1 MLSKTRILFII
12 FSDIKLSVHES
23 MDKIFDRN
31 IIEQE
36 SILCKTHPEILKI
49 ISESLPPNDVVHLS
63 HTCKELHQKLPFYL
77 KKSGTFTILTS
88 LKAYSLFEGPASDFS
103 ISEINVSFTVTNS
116 TFQTEH
122 IAVWIQIIRSG
133 IVVLETQKYFI
144 KDTERNHRIKIK
156 DATLKEYKSGDRL
169 RFMGRMKLSMFHIF
183 FSERMNC
190 SFQVSFRLEN
200 YKYWKPIDITK
211 KVKGYSDF
219 KHPSVSI
226 DIEDVS
232 VSCEQSCEDIHLS
245 LHGLLE
251 NPTKGNTKFWII
263 KVLDF
268 IFDSTT
274 SFLFLFMES
283 KY

>member
-1 MLSKTRILFII
+1 
-12 FSDIKLSVHES
+12 
-23 MDKIFDRN
+23 MDKIFEQN
-31 IIEQE
+31 IIEQD
-36 SILCKTHPEILKI
+36 SILCKICPEILKI
-49 ISESLPPNDVVHLS
+49 VLEYLPANDVVHLS

-77 KKSGTFTILTS
+77 KKSGAFTFAS
-88 LKAYSLFEGPASDFS
+88 SPKACSWFEVPASSIS
-103 ISEINVSFTVTNS
+103 ISEINISFTVTKKTS
-116 TFQTEH
+116 LKGSG
-122 IAVWIQIIRSG
+122 IDLWIQIIRSG